1 MDTIPVVELENLKV
15 KLGRREILHGI
26 TCRLGVSG
34 TGKAVGLLGPNGAGK
49 STLILTLLGFLRP
62 SAGRARILGLDCR
75 RNMGEARSRI
85 GYMPENDSF
94 VGEMTAVTFLRQM
107 AELSGLPPKAALEKA
122 HEVLF
127 HVGLGEARYR
137 ELRTY
142 SYGMKQMAKLAQAIV
157 HGPELVVLDE
167 PTNGLDPA
175 ARRRMLKLVAE
186 MKEEQGMNV
195 LVCSHLLRDIEQVCD
210 EAVILKDGVIVHHCN
225 LEEERRSNRSFVELE
240 VTGDDRNLRMALP
253 EIGAEG
259 VSEGGGRWRIVLPAG
274 VEVEAIWGLAARQ
287 NLLVRKLTHRRDT
300 LEEIFLKAMGHLAHT
315 PGEAHSTAQTRAA
328 GTRRRTSSPS
338 TLRRAE
344 TSAMLE
350 STSAAVSL
358 AGTDG
363 GLQAGISAV
372 RGTPHGALDAVHGP
386 APLRLARGSISS
398 GWSLLLTMAAFVWP
412 LLCAGF
418 VYLTN
423 HVELLQGLEPEFR
436 EFIQVD
442 GRFFSIFMYVQAGFA
457 VFLAALAGPG
467 LIAPDL
473 ANNALPL
480 YFSRPLTRW
489 SYALARL
496 TVIVGMLSVVTW
508 IPGLLLFGLQV
519 GLAGGWWFL
528 ANWTLGAGM
537 VAGFLLWLLV
547 LSLVAMAS
555 SAYVKWRVVAGAVSL
570 AFFFIL
576 TGVSEMIDEVFRVTW
591 GHVLDPAWAVN
602 RVWCTLLGVDP
613 PDGPGAGASMLA
625 LAGFVLLLVL
635 VIERKL
641 RPVEVVR

>member
-1 MDTIPVVELENLKV
+1 M
-15 KLGRREILHGI
+15 
-26 TCRLGVSG
+26 
-34 TGKAVGLLGPNGAGK
+34 GLLGPNGAGK

-75 RNMGEARSRI
+75 HNMGEARSRI

-94 VGEMTAVTFLRQM
+94 VGEMTAVTFVRQM

-127 HVGLGEARYR
+127 HVGLGESRYR

-175 ARRRMLKLVAE
+175 ARRRMLKLIVD

-210 EAVILKDGVIVHHCN
+210 EAVILKDGTIVHQCN
-225 LEEERRSNRSFVELE
+225 LEEERRSNRHFVELE
-240 VTGDDRNLRMALP
+240 VTGDDRHLRTALP

-259 VSEGGGRWRIVLPAG
+259 VSEGAGRWRIVLPPD
-274 VEVEAIWGLAARQ
+274 VEVEAVWELAARQ

-300 LEEIFLKAMGHLAHT
+300 LEEIFLKAMGHLSHT
-315 PGEAHSTAQTRAA
+315 PGE
-328 GTRRRTSSPS
+328 GP
-338 TLRRAE
+338 
-344 TSAMLE
+344 
-350 STSAAVSL
+350 
-358 AGTDG
+358 
-363 GLQAGISAV
+363 
-372 RGTPHGALDAVHGP
+372 P
-386 APLRLARGSISS
+386 APPSGLGRGPHVVAVYKRGYQRYAGPLTGRWTRFMVLPRYAWRRLYQERLV
-398 GWSLLLTMAAFVWP
+398 LLLTMAAFVWP

-442 GRFFSIFMYVQAGFA
+442 GRFFAIFMYVQGACA

-467 LIAPDL
+467 LLAPDL

-496 TVIVGMLSVVTW
+496 TVLVGMLSIVTW
-508 IPGLLLFGLQV
+508 IPGLAAV
-519 GLAGGWWFL
+519 RT
-528 ANWTLGAGM
+528 ANWPGRRLVVPGELDAGCRHGGRVSSLAPRPESRGDGQFRLREM
-537 VAGFLLWLLV
+537 AGRGRRGQPRLLLHPRRCV
-547 LSLVAMAS
+547 RDDRRSLA
-555 SAYVKWRVVAGAVSL
+555 RVVGAHPGSGLGRQPGVGHAAGRGSARRSGCRGIHARLGDLHPPARPRDRTQAAPGRGGPMTEAV
-570 AFFFIL
+570 A
-576 TGVSEMIDEVFRVTW
+576 SERSEARRTRTERAGEAADRR
-591 GHVLDPAWAVN
+591 GSRA
-602 RVWCTLLGVDP
+602 CP
-613 PDGPGAGASMLA
+613 P
-625 LAGFVLLLVL
+625 
-635 VIERKL
+635 
-641 RPVEVVR
+641 